1 MGAIYEVAGII
12 GLNDGS
18 MEMAVLNPYLPNL
31 KRKVDGMFL
40 DSILDFRYEPFQ
52 TQPGQ
57 SELLGI
63 QKVRALARAQKMT
76 DSSWLPRSD
85 LFF

>member
-1 MGAIYEVAGII
+1 MGAIYEVVGII
-12 GLNDGS
+12 ELNNES
-18 MEMAVLNPYLPNL
+18 MKMAVLNPYLPNL

-40 DSILDFRYEPFQ
+40 DSILDFCYEPFQ
-52 TQPGQ
+52 TQPRQ
-57 SELLGI
+57 SELLRI

-76 DSSWLPRSD
+76 DSSWLSRSD